1 MRKKSETADAP
12 TWEAVT
18 EAEPVEAAPEPVRVS
33 RRPAESVYTCT
44 ARQWVRIRKMRWEQT
59 AGFLYE
65 MRRKFAEG
73 ALNTREVWAAEFE
86 LFQNRHV

>member
-1 MRKKSETADAP
+1 MLKKTVAAP
-12 TWEAVT
+12 DLVDLVPEV
-18 EAEPVEAAPEPVRVS
+18 EPVAAPHVP
-33 RRPAESVYTCT
+33 RRPVESDYTCT

-65 MRRKFAEG
+65 MKRKFSEG
-73 ALNTREVWAAEFE
+73 ALNTRDVWAAEWD